1 MGSGELPRIP
11 GLWRL
16 RCECYRWLQS
26 GWDRWGGGTTAV
38 DTFAP
43 NGYGLYDMAG
53 NVSQWC
59 WDWYDGAYYSYS
71 PGIDTRGP
79 GYSPDGLRVLRG
91 GDWFNLAS
99 VARCANRNNNY
110 TPSVASN

>member
-1 MGSGELPRIP
+1 MLPVATI
-11 GLWRL
+11 RL
-16 RCECYRWLQS
+16 GPL
-26 GWDRWGGGTTAV
+26 GGGTTAV

-91 GDWFNLAS
+91 GGWLNYAS
-99 VARCANRNNNY
+99 YARCAIRNFNFS
-110 TPSVASN
+110 PSYAYGYFGFRCVRGL

>member
-1 MGSGELPRIP
+1 MNATGGYNPA
-11 GLWRL
+11 GTA
-16 RCECYRWLQS
+16 
-26 GWDRWGGGTTAV
+26 GGGGGTTAV

-91 GDWFNLAS
+91 GVWLLNANY
-99 VARCANRNNNY
+99 ARCANRY
-110 TPSVASN
+110 SFDSSPSNAYVNFGFRCVRGL